1 MKILFALLACLA
13 AVWPLAPRAASA
25 EEAATYARIMNENVY
40 FYARADADSGLFV
53 LPRTYFVRIAGEAGN
68 YYAAEYRTGSAALSG
83 YCLKAEV
90 EPVDYIPETPFL
102 DYRTEVTFETEGADG
117 LPADFITRYTVPADF
132 YGTFPY
138 GSATYYYVSLEGTYG
153 YVSETACPP
162 LDYPLN
168 TEHMQEE
175 TPPAETPQSGGVN
188 AVNIVLICALS
199 VAAIGAVYFLFRPSK
214 TPRPRQTY
222 GDDAEDFF

>member
-1 MKILFALLACLA
+1 MKFLFALLACLA
-13 AVWPLAPRAASA
+13 AICLPAPRIVRA
-25 EEAATYARIMNENVY
+25 EESAGYARVVNENVY
-40 FYARADADSGLFV
+40 FYAQADAGSGLFV
-53 LPRTYFVRIAGEAGN
+53 LPRTYFVRITGEAGN

-90 EPVDYIPETPFL
+90 DPVGYVPETPFL
-102 DYRTEVTFETEGADG
+102 DYRTEVTFETGGAEG
-117 LPADFITRYTVPADF
+117 LPSDFITRYTVPADF

-138 GSATYYYVSLEGTYG
+138 GSATYYYVALNGTYG
-153 YVSETACPP
+153 YVPETACPP

-175 TPPAETPQSGGVN
+175 TPPAETPQSGGMS
-188 AVNIVLICALS
+188 AVNVVLICALS
-199 VAAIGAVYFLFRPSK
+199 VAAIGAVYFLFRPAK
-214 TPRPRQTY
+214 TPRPQQSY